1 MSEKLVFKVILDQV
15 PIHHLEVV
23 EKKKKP
29 ETTFNCESRT
39 LLLKAGK

>member
-23 EKKKKP
+23 EKKNQKQLLTVSP
-29 ETTFNCESRT
+29 G
-39 LLLKAGK
+39 LLKAGK